1 MYEALLAEARV
12 LTVKHEALIGTAHSF
27 NLFSIL
33 DRETDEVH
41 THSAILA
48 ELLNPNGSHGQG
60 AVFATHFAKRV
71 GICREDIKTARVST
85 EKAIGTEGRADI
97 LIETDQ
103 MCVVIENKIYAAD
116 QPIQLER
123 YHHYASRWKYPRV
136 FYLTLHGNAPS
147 EYTLGA
153 LGSDKVIPISYKK
166 HIVGWLEDCIKEV
179 VHLPQIREILSHYQV
194 LLRKLTGT
202 TTGEL
207 TMDLKSLLK
216 EKVGGKHNFEL
227 MPGLVDA
234 MTELSVDIEW
244 TFWQRIK
251 ERLEADARLT
261 HKPNAPFREVAPR
274 AIRHAHG
281 PGNKDRWWYGWTFQ
295 IECDDP
301 GLFPV
306 NDVRVVLRVEYRR
319 WRSLCVYGF
328 VALSQTGERLHRSE
342 NVSEIFGDWERRMS
356 DVEGDWNVKDEKWLA
371 VAASTEEVV
380 LEKTNWLRPDVLG
393 KLMDDRAVDGFVDD
407 VRTTLDRIAGTRSGS
422 A

>member
-1 MYEALLAEARV
+1 MRRMTEVDSPMYEALLAEARV

-60 AVFATHFAKRV
+60 AVFATHFAKWV

-123 YHHYASRWKYPRV
+123 YHRYASRWKYPRV

-179 VHLPQIREILSHYQV
+179 VHLPQIREILAHYQV
-194 LLRKLTGT
+194 LLRKLTGI

-207 TMDLKSLLK
+207 TMDLKRLLK
-216 EKVGGKHNFEL
+216 EEVGGKHNFDL
-227 MPGLVDA
+227 MPGLVQA
-234 MTELSVDIEW
+234 MTELSIETEW
-244 TFWQRIK
+244 SFWEQLK
-251 ERLEADARLT
+251 ERLDTDRRLT
-261 HKPNAPFREVAPR
+261 RESEVPLKQVTR
-274 AIRHAHG
+274 GVIKHAHG
-281 PGNKDRWWYGWTFQ
+281 SGNKNRWKYGWTFGVKYD
-295 IECDDP
+295 ESDLFVTDDAK
-301 GLFPV
+301 
-306 NDVRVVLRVEYRR
+306 VVLRVDCAEWGKGCR
-319 WRSLCVYGF
+319 YGF
-328 VALSQTGERLHRSE
+328 IA
-342 NVSEIFGDWERRMS
+342 VSRADSRQLRRAEDASGMFQDWAARMEDIAGDWGHRKRA
-356 DVEGDWNVKDEKWLA
+356 LA
-371 VAASTEEVV
+371 RTSNRACQSLEDRLVVA
-380 LEKTNWLRPDVLG
+380 KRD
-393 KLMDDRAVDGFVDD
+393 
-407 VRTTLDRIAGTRSGS
+407 
-422 A
+422 